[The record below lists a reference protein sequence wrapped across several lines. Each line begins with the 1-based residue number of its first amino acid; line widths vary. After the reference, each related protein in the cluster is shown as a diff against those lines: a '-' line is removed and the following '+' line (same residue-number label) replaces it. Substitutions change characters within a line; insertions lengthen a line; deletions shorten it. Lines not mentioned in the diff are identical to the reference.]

1 MIDKIGRKDIV
12 GKIAYLIHNLPRDQH
27 FCLALNGSWG
37 SGKSVV
43 IELLREEL
51 VKHPEYI
58 VVHYDAWK
66 NNFYSDPLIAMLYCI
81 LDTLEHATA
90 EEVSASIK
98 SKKIKKT
105 ALTVAAEMGGAVV
118 EAAAEKNKVI
128 GFIKAAI
135 EKIKA
140 VIKAYKETALTNNPE
155 VEEYK
160 SYASF
165 LNQTIAQLNGITAQE
180 FLKGKQTRLIVLVDE
195 IDRCLPNEQLIVLEK
210 LHHLFNVE
218 NCAVI
223 VALNKEAIQKNFE
236 KNYGGNS
243 EDYLRKFFQYN
254 FELQTN
260 AATLLKNRL
269 IDLFYEVNDKRDEA
283 LLEKSV
289 DFIVDDIVQVAL
301 EIKSNAENVKR
312 INNRDIEKY
321 ISDGSFILKSIVN
334 YPPVFLWF
342 ALRLLLYRMFR
353 DDLLKSVIDENHLD
367 QIFID
372 DLKGFLGVKAEG
384 NGYSDWQIPY
394 GGNYVKVR
402 YTYYTNPSYDDLLFL
417 FNLCR
422 YRNNEAAIQ
431 VYIGV
436 VRNLTFVNYKKDPM
450 GIIKQLKTILL
461 EMERYGN

>member
-12 GKIAYLIHNLPRDQH
+12 DKIDYLIENLPRDQH

-51 VKHPEYI
+51 VKHSEYI

-81 LDTLEHATA
+81 LDTLEQATS
-90 EEVSASIK
+90 EEISDSIK
-98 SKKIKKT
+98 SKKLKKT
-105 ALTVAAEMGGAVV
+105 ASTVAAKVGGAIV
-118 EAAAEKNKVI
+118 EAATEKVKVVGI
-128 GFIKAAI
+128 IKDAI

-165 LNQTIAQLNGITAQE
+165 LNQTIAQLNEITAEE
-180 FLKGKQTRLIVLVDE
+180 FLKDKQTRLIVLVDE

-210 LHHLFNVE
+210 LHHLFNVK

-254 FELQTN
+254 FELPTN
-260 AATLLKNRL
+260 AAILLKNRL
-269 IDLFYEVNDKRDEA
+269 IDLFYEINDKRDEA

-301 EIKSNAENVKR
+301 EIKSNAGNVKQ

-321 ISDGSFILKSIVN
+321 ISDGSCILRSIVN
-334 YPPVFLWF
+334 YHPVFLWF
-342 ALRLLLYRMFR
+342 ALRLLIYRMFR
-353 DDLLKSVIDENHLD
+353 DDLLKSIIDENHLNR
-367 QIFID
+367 IFID
-372 DLKGFLGVKAEG
+372 DLKRFLGGKAEE
-384 NGYSDWQIPY
+384 NDYSNWQIPY
-394 GGNYVKVR
+394 NGKYVQVR
-402 YTYYTNPSYDDLLFL
+402 YQYYTNLSYDDLLFL

-436 VRNLTFVNYKKDPM
+436 VRNQTFVNYKKDPM

-461 EMERYGN
+461 EMERYGE